1 MLHLRIAGALA
12 LATSAM
18 TLLASTASAEPGMFT
33 FNNFPSAAV
42 GEKYGFTPTAQWLDR
57 VRQAAVKVGAG
68 CSGGF
73 VSPEGLVITNHHCA
87 RACVEQLSTKEK
99 DLMATGFVAADHAQE
114 RKCPQLEVSQLVE
127 MTDVTDQIAKAVDGK
142 SGADLAAAQRAAQA
156 SLEKDCA
163 TASDIRCNVVTLYQG
178 GRYELYKYKHYDDLR
193 LVLAPEA
200 AIAFFGGDPD
210 NYEFPRYDVDMTL
223 LRAYEN
229 DKPARTPVYFPLAK
243 TGPAEGELTFGVGN
257 PGVTQRGL
265 TTAQLE
271 LQRDVLIPQLVAH
284 LAEKRGILREYA
296 RRGAEQ
302 TRTAEQVL
310 FGVENLLKRANGQY
324 RTLIRTSL
332 LDEKRKDE
340 QQIRTKVDDAA
351 TAGAWDAVA
360 EIVRKQESLNRRAA
374 ILEGVQG
381 ITGFEGDLFAYA
393 RLLVRAAEERPK
405 PNAERLAEY
414 SETGWP
420 ATERRITAAVPVAR
434 ELEGE
439 RLAWSLSKIREWL
452 SPDDP
457 VVRALFGKEAP
468 EEVAKRLVAGTKLAD
483 PAARAAL
490 LKGGKAAIDASNDP
504 MIRFAVL
511 ADPYS
516 RAARK
521 GLETQVTAPLR
532 RLHAQIATARF
543 KIEGTSVPP
552 DATGSLRLSYG
563 AVKGW
568 MEDGQPVPAFTRV
581 GGLYERATG
590 SDPFKLPASWL
601 AAKSALDLNTHMN
614 VAVALDTVGGSSG
627 SPIINKD
634 AQLVALNFDGNRY
647 GTGGTFGN
655 IEALN
660 RSVGVDAAALRAAIG
675 TVYKAPHILREMDA
689 AQPGG

>member
-1 MLHLRIAGALA
+1 M
-12 LATSAM
+12 LATAAIALLTSA
-18 TLLASTASAEPGMFT
+18 AHADPGMFT
-33 FNNFPSAAV
+33 FNNVPSARI
-42 GEKYGFTPTAQWLDR
+42 GEKYGFTPSQQWLDR
-57 VRQAAVKVGAG
+57 VRQAALKVGAG

-73 VSPEGLVITNHHCA
+73 VSPEGLLITNHHCA

-99 DLMATGFVAADHAQE
+99 DLMANGFVAADRAQE
-114 RKCPQLEVSQLVE
+114 RKCPQMEVTQLVE
-127 MTDVTDQIAKAVDGK
+127 MTDVTDRIAKAVEGK
-142 SGADLAAAQRAAQA
+142 SGAELAAAQRATQA
-156 SLEKDCA
+156 ALEKDCS
-163 TASDIRCNVVTLYQG
+163 TASDIRCSVVTLYQG
-178 GRYELYKYKHYDDLR
+178 GRYELYKYKRYADVR
-193 LVLAPEA
+193 LVLAPEK

-229 DKPARTPVYFPLAK
+229 DKPAATPFYFPLANQ
-243 TGPAEGELTFGVGN
+243 GPAENELTFAIGN

-265 TTAQLE
+265 TLAQLE
-271 LQRDVLIPQLVAH
+271 LQRDVLLPQLVAH
-284 LAEKRGILREYA
+284 LAEKRGILREYG
-296 RRGAEQ
+296 RRGAEPH
-302 TRTAEQVL
+302 RTSEDVL

-332 LDEKRKDE
+332 LDDKRKDE
-340 QQIRTKVDDAA
+340 AAIRAKVDDAETRA
-351 TAGAWDAVA
+351 AWDKVA
-360 EIVRKQESLNRRAA
+360 EIVRKQESLQRRHA

-414 SETGWP
+414 SDTGFV
-420 ATERRITAAVPVAR
+420 ATERKILADVPVAR
-434 ELEGE
+434 ELEVE

-457 VVRALFGKEAP
+457 VVRALFGKEQP
-468 EEVAKRLVAGTKLAD
+468 EDVAKRIVTGTKLND
-483 PAARAAL
+483 PAVRAAL
-490 LKGGKAAIDASNDP
+490 LKGGKAAIDASSDP
-504 MIRFAVL
+504 MIRFAAL

-516 RAARK
+516 RAVRK
-521 GLETQVTAPLR
+521 DYDAHVIAPLR
-532 RLHAQIATARF
+532 RLHARIADARF

-552 DATGSLRLSYG
+552 DATGTLRLSYG

-568 MEDGQPVPAFTRV
+568 MEDGQPVPAFTDIK
-581 GGLYERATG
+581 GLYERATG
-590 SDPFKLPASWL
+590 ADPFKLPASWL
-601 AAKSALDLNTHMN
+601 AAKNALDPNAHMN

-627 SPIINKD
+627 SPIIDKD
-634 AQLVALNFDGNRY
+634 ARLVALNFDGNKY

-689 AQPGG
+689 GQPGG